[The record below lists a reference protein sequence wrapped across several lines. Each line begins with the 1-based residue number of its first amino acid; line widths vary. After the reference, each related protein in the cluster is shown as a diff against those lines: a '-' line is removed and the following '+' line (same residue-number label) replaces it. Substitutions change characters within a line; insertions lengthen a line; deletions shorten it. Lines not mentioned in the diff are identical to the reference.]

1 MTQFFGIVRC
11 VDELKKLYIQLV
23 YWYQATPSQ
32 DELITALAMVQ
43 SALQRQESR
52 GTHFN
57 QDYPQTLSKSVHSII
72 GFNSKLK

>member
-1 MTQFFGIVRC
+1 MTQVFGIVSC
-11 VDELKKLYIQLV
+11 VDELKKLYIQLA
-23 YWYQATPSQ
+23 YWYQKTHQ
-32 DELITALAMVQ
+32 DQLLTALAMVQ
-43 SALQRQESR
+43 SALYRQESR